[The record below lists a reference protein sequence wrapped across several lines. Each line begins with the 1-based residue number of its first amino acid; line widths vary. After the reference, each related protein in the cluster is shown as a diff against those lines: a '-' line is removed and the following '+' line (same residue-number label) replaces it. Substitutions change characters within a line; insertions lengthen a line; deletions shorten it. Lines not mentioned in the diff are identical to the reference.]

1 MTATPPIDCTPME
14 RQMTMTD
21 TTTLNVEQCRR
32 AEALRLARDTITGKN
47 VFGVPAAPDA
57 LDLIEVATWIIDG
70 RDPLDGYREP
80 VHGLDDDAQLGSVT
94 A

>member
-32 AEALRLARDTITGKN
+32 AEALDKARRVLTTKG
-47 VFGVPAAPDA
+47 FGSEGAADR

-80 VHGLDDDAQLGSVT
+80 AHGLDDDTQLGSVT